1 VYSELRQ
8 VASAYPYNGDI
19 MLMSNKGIVITD
31 KEKKRLESS
40 LKIGIY
46 KELNKKSLITERQ
59 LRILVEKENKLLQ

>member
-1 VYSELRQ
+1 MYSELRQ

>member
-1 VYSELRQ
+1 MYSELRQ

-40 LKIGIY
+40 LKTGIY

>member
-1 VYSELRQ
+1 MYSELRQ

-31 KEKKRLESS
+31 KENKRLESS

>member
-1 VYSELRQ
+1 MYSELRQ

-40 LKIGIY
+40 SVCQTSSPGSSRVSPPCLC
-46 KELNKKSLITERQ
+46 
-59 LRILVEKENKLLQ
+59 LLGVYGKHG

>member
-1 VYSELRQ
+1 MYSELRQ

-40 LKIGIY
+40 VKIGIY

-59 LRILVEKENKLLQ
+59 LKILVEKENKLLQ

>member
-1 VYSELRQ
+1 MYSELRQ

-19 MLMSNKGIVITD
+19 ILMSNKGIVITD

-59 LRILVEKENKLLQ
+59 LKILVEKENKLLQ

>member
-1 VYSELRQ
+1 MYSELRQ

-59 LRILVEKENKLLQ
+59 LKILVEKENKLLQ